1 MTGNNDII
9 KNGAAFECGT
19 IGGMSRV
26 AGHPLAVDG
35 CLIMLCERGEAQLS
49 VNSRRFVMR
58 PGRMVFMSFDM
69 VTVLRGV
76 SADFEAKFLS
86 VGFEAAQDIFFLVT
100 SNRFWDFVY
109 KSPVFVVPSDLA
121 APVGHWFAL
130 TAWLSA
136 NCPDAIRDKMMRNE
150 SENFIINMAGQIEA
164 RYGQLGASPVKN
176 RAWALVN
183 DFVALV
189 ERNYAVCHDVGYYAD
204 RLNVT
209 PNYLNIIT
217 RRCTG
222 TTAKEQINM
231 RIGQVVKMLLDTTD
245 LSVKQIAQRL
255 HYDDPSYLCRIF
267 RKLTGMSPIRY
278 RNKMRHE
285 PDTAISSRS

>member
-35 CLIMLCERGEAQLS
+35 CLIMLCERGEVQLS

-58 PGRMVFMSFDM
+58 PGRMAFMSFDM

-86 VGFEAAQDIFFLVT
+86 IGFEAAQDIFFLVT

-109 KSPVFVVPSDLA
+109 KSPVFVVPSDLS